1 MTDNAD
7 DKNTVI
13 PQEMSQLEW
22 VWVLT
27 TAITRH
33 RDSMFIL
40 EMDTPEARG
49 RRRVIPIFENREDA
63 AKLKLRLCQ
72 HKSRDYIEQ
81 AMRLCDVGS
90 FAAKNELE
98 IMLLDENGAI
108 MAHMEAKLE
117 QFSVH

>member
-1 MTDNAD
+1 MTDNANY
-7 DKNTVI
+7 KNTVI
-13 PQEMSQLEW
+13 PQEMAQLEW
-22 VWVLT
+22 IWVLT

-40 EMDTPEARG
+40 EMDGQEGQR
-49 RRRVIPIFENREDA
+49 RRRVIPIFESREDA

-72 HKSRDYIEQ
+72 HKSHDYTEQ
-81 AMRLCDVGS
+81 AMLLSDVGT

-98 IMLLDENGAI
+98 IMLLDENGTI
-108 MAHMEAKLE
+108 LAHMEAKLE